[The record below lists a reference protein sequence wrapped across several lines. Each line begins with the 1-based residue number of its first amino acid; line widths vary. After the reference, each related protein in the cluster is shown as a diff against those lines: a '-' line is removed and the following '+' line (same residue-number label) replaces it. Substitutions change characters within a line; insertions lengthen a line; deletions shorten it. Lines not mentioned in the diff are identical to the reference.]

1 LRRYKRETGV
11 IRHGLVMSLDPTGS
25 PRLAGDLM
33 QKWIDISIPLRTG
46 MIHWPGDPEPIL
58 ERMLEID
65 RGDVANVTFLKMCA
79 HTGTHMDAGI
89 HFVPGTTTIDQFPL
103 ETGIGPA
110 RVLEFASDV
119 RAIGPKELAVHQIA
133 SGERLLLKTGNSAGR
148 WFEQEFNPRSA
159 FLSAE
164 GAAYLVSQGIRLVGI
179 DSLSIG
185 AYEGDGVETHRLL
198 LKAGVWIAE
207 GLDLSR
213 VAGGDYDLICLPL
226 LLAGADGAPA
236 RALLRPRL

>member
-1 LRRYKRETGV
+1 
-11 IRHGLVMSLDPTGS
+11 
-25 PRLAGDLM
+25 M

-110 RVLEFASDV
+110 RVVEFERGV
-119 RAIGPKELAVHQIA
+119 RAIGRKELAVRQIA
-133 SGERLLLKTGNSAGR
+133 GGERLLLKTGNSASR
-148 WFEQEFNPRSA
+148 WFEREFNPKSA
-159 FLSAE
+159 YLSAE
-164 GAAYLVSQGIRLVGI
+164 GAAYLISQGIHLVGI

-207 GLDLSR
+207 GLDLCD